1 MFAKTGYNWTRQHK
15 GTRDNIFS
23 IEIDGNKKKRLLSSQ
38 KIMVSVIRKKEFRL
52 ETTRTEAQIGK
63 RNETTRGGYKRHRS
77 YRDSRCSMCL
87 KVWDGLASRCCIRL
101 GG

>member
-38 KIMVSVIRKKEFRL
+38 KIMVSVIRKKNSGSKRLGRKRRL
-52 ETTRTEAQIGK
+52 E
-63 RNETTRGGYKRHRS
+63 NETKLLEGDTN
-77 YRDSRCSMCL
+77 DT
-87 KVWDGLASRCCIRL
+87 GLIEIPGAACV
-101 GG
+101 